1 MHARPFVR
9 HGAAGYE
16 VGQGFAFEAASSTFL
31 SPTQLFTAI
40 ENTSIKMPS
49 ALILLADG
57 SEETEFVTTYD
68 ILVRAGIHTKSCGV
82 NLKSDYAV

>member
-1 MHARPFVR
+1 
-9 HGAAGYE
+9 
-16 VGQGFAFEAASSTFL
+16 
-31 SPTQLFTAI
+31 
-40 ENTSIKMPS
+40 MPS

-68 ILVRAGIHTKSCGV
+68 ILIRAGIDTKSCGV